1 MHARVGFDTP
11 KGAWFEDLEDLKKFI
26 DRTFR
31 DPIAGVLLKYSNL
44 TVKQYESLIIDLITD
59 KVSDISLTYSDKA
72 LLRSKNV
79 SRGSFSRTLSQARRN
94 IISAIYTI
102 LLLSYIGVF
111 DEAPF
116 DEFHILSEKLREY
129 VKLIQEADSIKAY
142 NVLKMIEKELME
154 GIKKLSEPGG
164 LKIM

>member
-1 MHARVGFDTP
+1 M
-11 KGAWFEDLEDLKKFI
+11 KELEKFI

-31 DPIAGVLLKYSNL
+31 DQIAVLLLKYSNL
-44 TVKQYESLIIDLITD
+44 TLKQYESLIIDLITD
-59 KVSDISLTYSDKA
+59 KVSDIRLTYSDKA

-111 DEAPF
+111 DESPF

-129 VKLIQEADSIKAY
+129 YKIIQEADSIKAR
-142 NVLKMIEKELME
+142 NVLNMIEKELMD
-154 GIKKLSEPGG
+154 GIKGLSEPRR